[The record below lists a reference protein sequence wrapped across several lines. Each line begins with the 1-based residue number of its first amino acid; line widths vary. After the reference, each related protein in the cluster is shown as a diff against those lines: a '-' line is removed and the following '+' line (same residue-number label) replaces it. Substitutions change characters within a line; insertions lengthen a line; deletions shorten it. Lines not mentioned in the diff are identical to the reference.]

1 MIDKMLLRG
10 AKVHNLKNID
20 VDIPLGK
27 IMGIAG
33 WSGSGES
40 SLAPGVMVP
49 IDRLP
54 RGKRCVAYG
63 FGRAYGVERKLV
75 RNSRRNQGTPPYG
88 RVSILH
94 TRELAL
100 SAQGPM
106 PSSARCRHLRK

>member
-33 WSGSGES
+33 GSGSGES
-40 SLAPGVMVP
+40 SLALGVVVP

-63 FGRAYGVERKLV
+63 FGRAYGV
-75 RNSRRNQGTPPYG
+75 
-88 RVSILH
+88 
-94 TRELAL
+94 
-100 SAQGPM
+100 
-106 PSSARCRHLRK
+106 